1 MSMFY
6 FIYYTLFLSYEEI
19 LYRYLTGLG
28 YNLSLLPCIIYII
41 FISCILSLIHKL
53 MPRLLS
59 NILLHILSLILC
71 IYYCASF
78 IVKNVFNIT
87 ISLSTL
93 SLYKN
98 ITSGVFMDTTV
109 SVIQENILYILI
121 VCLPFILSFIFTRF
135 NKTEFSLKQISFN
148 ILTVLVSYL
157 LFLISL
163 NLNTEYNS
171 IYFKQNSID
180 KTVNSFGAIPGF
192 VIDARKNLTGFE
204 AGAVISKPQEE
215 TEKEEEINHD
225 PQILDIDFDSLN
237 KNNTVIN
244 MSEYFKNEEYSYKN
258 EYTGLFE
265 DKNLI
270 YIMAESFDG
279 YFVNP
284 ELTPTLYKTK
294 SPSRMRRARCSA
306 TMLARSAS
314 AIRKTIS
321 DTSKSNWHQVWS
333 RARPT
338 PSMSTKRCVTNMAS
352 RWMLRSHGNLLP
364 LMLLSMLRR

>member
-121 VCLPFILSFIFTRF
+121 VCLPFILSFIQLSFFF
-135 NKTEFSLKQISFN
+135 NFFQSSLKKSKYRTFN
-148 ILTVLVSYL
+148 
-157 LFLISL
+157 
-163 NLNTEYNS
+163 
-171 IYFKQNSID
+171 
-180 KTVNSFGAIPGF
+180 
-192 VIDARKNLTGFE
+192 
-204 AGAVISKPQEE
+204 
-215 TEKEEEINHD
+215 
-225 PQILDIDFDSLN
+225 
-237 KNNTVIN
+237 
-244 MSEYFKNEEYSYKN
+244 
-258 EYTGLFE
+258 
-265 DKNLI
+265 
-270 YIMAESFDG
+270 
-279 YFVNP
+279 
-284 ELTPTLYKTK
+284 
-294 SPSRMRRARCSA
+294 
-306 TMLARSAS
+306 
-314 AIRKTIS
+314 
-321 DTSKSNWHQVWS
+321 
-333 RARPT
+333 
-338 PSMSTKRCVTNMAS
+338 STKKTRG
-352 RWMLRSHGNLLP
+352 L
-364 LMLLSMLRR
+364 